1 MLGLLGT
8 KKFSNDDL
16 IKELLNPTLNLEN
29 LNKIKEKSKFCFL
42 AFFDSFYFLSL

>member
-16 IKELLNPTLNLEN
+16 IKELLSPTLNLEN
-29 LNKIKEKSKFCFL
+29 LKK
-42 AFFDSFYFLSL
+42 

>member
-29 LNKIKEKSKFCFL
+29 LNKIKEKSKIDL
-42 AFFDSFYFLSL
+42 NSLSLNGEPIF

>member
-1 MLGLLGT
+1 MLGLLGA

-29 LNKIKEKSKFCFL
+29 LNKIT
-42 AFFDSFYFLSL
+42 LSAMKG